1 LKEDKLRTASRIN
14 RLKLGTLI
22 AATIVLSVAVLPHT
36 AQGADNELTAK
47 ESAAGWKLLF
57 NGQNLAG
64 WKTNTG
70 APVANDLVADGAF
83 NTYKCGGYLLVY
95 DRPVGDFV
103 LSCDV
108 KMGGPECNSG
118 VFLRVSDLQDP
129 IQTGLEVQIFSDPG
143 ATVHDFG
150 AIYDLVAPKRNASKG
165 GGEWD
170 HLEIR
175 CEGPLVSVKVNGEL
189 VTELNCD
196 ELTEPGKRADGSP
209 HKFNRA
215 IKDFARSGYLGFQDH
230 DHDVWIKNVKLLEL

>member
-1 LKEDKLRTASRIN
+1 LRSTSRGN
-14 RLKLGTLI
+14 RLNWGGLI
-22 AATIVLSVAVLPHT
+22 AAMIVLSVAVLPH
-36 AQGADNELTAK
+36 AAFGADNELTAE

-70 APVANDLVADGAF
+70 APVADGLVKDGAF
-83 NTYKCGGYLLVY
+83 NTFKCGGYLLIY
-95 DRPVGDFV
+95 DKPVGDFV

-108 KMGGPECNSG
+108 KMGQPECNSG

-129 IQTGLEVQIFSDPG
+129 IQTGLEVQIYSEPG
-143 ATVHDFG
+143 ATVQDFG

-175 CEGPLVSVKVNGEL
+175 CEGPKISVKVNGEL
-189 VTELNCD
+189 VTEMDCD
-196 ELTEPGKRADGSP
+196 ELDEPGKRADGSP
-209 HKFNRA
+209 HKFSRA

>member
-1 LKEDKLRTASRIN
+1 LRSTSRGN
-14 RLKLGTLI
+14 RLSWGGLI
-22 AATIVLSVAVLPHT
+22 AAMIVLSFAIFPHT
-36 AQGADNELTAK
+36 ALGADNELTAE

-57 NGQNLAG
+57 NGHDLAG

-70 APVANDLVADGAF
+70 APIADGLVKDGAF
-83 NTYKCGGYLLVY
+83 NTYKCGGYLLIY
-95 DRPVGDFV
+95 DKPMGDFV

-108 KMGGPECNSG
+108 KMGQPECNSG

-129 IQTGLEVQIFSDPG
+129 IQTGLEVQIYSEPG
-143 ATVHDFG
+143 ATVQDFG

-175 CEGPLVSVKVNGEL
+175 CEGPKISVKVNREL
-189 VTELNCD
+189 VTEMDCD
-196 ELTEPGKRADGSP
+196 ELDEPGKRADGSP

>member
-1 LKEDKLRTASRIN
+1 MRSTSRKNWVWKWI
-14 RLKLGTLI
+14 I
-22 AATIVLSVAVLPHT
+22 ALAAIVVVVAVGPPAAH
-36 AQGADNELTAK
+36 GADNELTAD

-57 NGQNLAG
+57 NGHDLTG

-70 APVANDLVADGAF
+70 APVAASLVKDGAF

-95 DRPVGDFV
+95 DRPFGDFV

-108 KMGGPECNSG
+108 KMGQPDCNSG

-129 IQTGLEVQIFSDPG
+129 IQTGLEVQIYSDPG
-143 ATVHDFG
+143 ATIHDFG
-150 AIYDLVAPKRNASKG
+150 AIYDLVAPTRNASKG

-175 CEGPLVSVKVNGEL
+175 CEGPRVSVKVNGEM

-196 ELTEPGKRADGSP
+196 ELAEPGKRADGSA

-230 DHDVWIKNVKLLEL
+230 DHDVWFKNVKLLEL